1 MITAGDVLEHPVT
14 GERLVVRQTARDTD
28 GALFQADFYMRP
40 GGFEA
45 GEHIHPI
52 QEERFEIFA
61 GTLHGR
67 VAGKEVFSR
76 PGETLVIP
84 RGTPHVFWNDG
95 ADELHVLME
104 FRPALQIERFFETF
118 FGLAQDGKVSR
129 KSGLAN
135 PLQMSLVMR
144 RYRKE
149 MILARPPRLVQTVLF
164 GALASIGR
172 LLGYR
177 AEYPYPQAR
186 RAPAQP
192 QTS

>member
-1 MITAGDVLEHPVT
+1 MATAGDVLEHPVT
-14 GERLVVRQTARDTD
+14 GERIVVRKTARDTN
-28 GALFQADFYMRP
+28 GELFQVDFFMQP

-45 GEHIHPI
+45 GEHIHPL

-67 VAGKEVFSR
+67 VAGKEVSSR

-95 ADELHVLME
+95 TDELHVLME
-104 FRPALQIERFFETF
+104 FRPALQIERFFEMF

-129 KSGLAN
+129 KTGLPSLL
-135 PLQMSLVMR
+135 PLVVMMQK
-144 RYRKE
+144 YRQE
-149 MILARPPRLVQTVLF
+149 IIPTSPPPVVQPLLYAVLAP
-164 GALASIGR
+164 IGR

-177 AEYPYPQAR
+177 SEYPYPSAR
-186 RAPAQP
+186 LSAEA
-192 QTS
+192 